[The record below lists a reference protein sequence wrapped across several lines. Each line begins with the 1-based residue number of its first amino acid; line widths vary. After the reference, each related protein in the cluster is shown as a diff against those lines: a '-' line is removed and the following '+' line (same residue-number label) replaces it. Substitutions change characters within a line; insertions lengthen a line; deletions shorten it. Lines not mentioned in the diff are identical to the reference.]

1 MGLSEKPIDELI
13 PYAKFWHNTPDIKI
27 SDGQFSYQGFN
38 RNERAYRIL
47 KKSNTAKVLNM
58 KISGSSKSPVV
69 NPVFVIENWGNHDLE
84 LLVDQVK
91 QSTGKDFRYS
101 IRKSLDRD
109 DLIVWVK
116 METKSE
122 VSLTFIPAFN

>member
-1 MGLSEKPIDELI
+1 MGLSERAIEALI
-13 PYAKFWHNTPDIKI
+13 PFAQFWLNSPDLRIL
-27 SDGQFSYQGFN
+27 DNDFSYNGFN
-38 RNERAYRIL
+38 RNERAYRIS
-47 KKSNTAKVLNM
+47 KKNESAKALNL
-58 KISGSSKSPVV
+58 KISGSLKSPVV

-84 LLVDQVK
+84 LLVDRVK